1 MLILTTSA
9 GSQDFYII
17 PREYSADEIIVTDQD
32 TNTSTTYIVFST
44 TINEYYLTIGLTF
57 SPILKESTFYSIEV
71 NNAGAN
77 VYRDIIFCTDQTPD
91 EYTINDGVY
100 DEHETDNE
108 YIVY

>member
-32 TNTSTTYIVFST
+32 TNTSTTYVAFAT

-57 SPILKESTFYSIEV
+57 SPILSESTFYSIEV
-71 NNAGAN
+71 NNGGEN
-77 VYRDIIFCTDQTPD
+77 VYRDMIFCTDQIPS
-91 EYTINDGVY
+91 EYTINKDVY
-100 DEHETDNE
+100 KEQESTNE
-108 YIVY
+108 YIVI